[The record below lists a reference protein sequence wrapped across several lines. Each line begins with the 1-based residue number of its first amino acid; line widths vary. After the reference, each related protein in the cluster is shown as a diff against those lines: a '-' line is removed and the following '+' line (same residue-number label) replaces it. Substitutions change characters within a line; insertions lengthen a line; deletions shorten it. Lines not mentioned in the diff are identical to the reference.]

1 MTTSTGNA
9 DKIIIKKYANRRL
22 YDTNASAYVTLE
34 HLARLVREKRDFIVQ
49 DAKTGEDLTRSVLT
63 QIIFEQENREEGVLP
78 ISFLRQVIQLYGES
92 MQSIL
97 PSYLEL
103 SMNTFISQQ
112 EKWREQMEKTA
123 PSSSGSSVFE
133 TQIRHNISLFEETM
147 RMFTAPLK
155 AQNSSAESTPSQEK
169 THPESAPNV
178 GKNKAHTEKS
188 EETSAALSALQQQM
202 ADMQRQIEQLAKNN

>member
-1 MTTSTGNA
+1 MTTSNGTA

-22 YDTNASAYVTLE
+22 YDTNASAYVTLD

-63 QIIFEQENREEGVLP
+63 QIIFEQENKEEGVLP

-103 SMNTFISQQ
+103 SMNTFLSQQ
-112 EKWREQMEKTA
+112 EKWREQIEKTA
-123 PSSSGSSVFE
+123 TNSSASSLFE

-147 RMFTAPLK
+147 RMFTAPPK
-155 AQNSSAESTPSQEK
+155 PAENAPTPASSTYKSNKKPSSDA
-169 THPESAPNV
+169 PESE
-178 GKNKAHTEKS
+178 KNDD
-188 EETSAALSALQQQM
+188 TSSALSALQQQM